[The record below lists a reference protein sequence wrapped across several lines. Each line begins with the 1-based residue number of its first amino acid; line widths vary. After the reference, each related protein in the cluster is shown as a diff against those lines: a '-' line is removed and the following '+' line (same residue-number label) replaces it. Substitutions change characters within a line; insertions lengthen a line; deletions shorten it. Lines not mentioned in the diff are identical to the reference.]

1 MKNGLKG
8 GRIFALNSKQN
19 SKWNK
24 NNRKNRVPAN
34 PA

>member
-1 MKNGLKG
+1 MKKGLKG

-19 SKWNK
+19 SKWNNYKK
-24 NNRKNRVPAN
+24 NLPAN